1 MTDPV
6 FAFAVLAAFIPVA
19 AAARFFRT
27 LDVNIVRA
35 ARTPVMAGLAAGV
48 IVALLDER
56 WEIAAIGIVLTAAA
70 LYVRLTG
77 DESDAIDGM
86 LLGALTGAAAAAP
99 LLIVRSATI
108 RPLAECMLAGT
119 VAGFGITFAAFHVAD
134 RLRQTL
140 LDLVTAAAAIGAA
153 YLPHFFAADG
163 VDDRRV
169 ALGAAALAPLLVVI
183 AVFVQWMTLR
193 NELTHEAS
201 LGFID
206 VGDVR
211 TTAHPI
217 LRFGRG
223 GWTDARAHREF
234 VRLANRIAL
243 RKRRQ
248 RGRSEEVA
256 RLYQLEIIKLRMQI
270 QEMSRIDHA
279 TRTRNAEV
287 DEDEASSG
295 TSSTIVRS
303 K

>member
-6 FAFAVLAAFIPVA
+6 LAFVVLAAFTAVA
-19 AAARFFRT
+19 AATRFFRT
-27 LDVNIVRA
+27 LDANVWRA
-35 ARTPVMAGLAAGV
+35 VSTPLATGFGAGV
-48 IVALLDER
+48 IVSLLDER

-86 LLGALTGAAAAAP
+86 LLGACTGAADAAP
-99 LLIVRSATI
+99 LIFFRGTTI
-108 RPLAECMLAGT
+108 RPVAECFLAGS

-134 RLRQTL
+134 RLRQML
-140 LDLVTAAAAIGAA
+140 LDFVTAAAAIGAA
-153 YLPHFFAADG
+153 CAPHFPAAYG
-163 VDDRRV
+163 VSDRDIV
-169 ALGAAALAPLLVVI
+169 IASAALAPLLVIV
-183 AVFVQWMTLR
+183 AVFVQWVTLR

-206 VGDVR
+206 VADVR
-211 TTAHPI
+211 TTAHPL

-243 RKRRQ
+243 RKRQQ

-256 RLYQLEIIKLRMQI
+256 RLYQLEIIKLRMHI

-279 TRTRNAEV
+279 TRARAAEP
-287 DEDEASSG
+287 DDDAPASD
-295 TSSTIVRS
+295 TIARS

>member
-6 FAFAVLAAFIPVA
+6 FAFAVLAAFLPVA

-27 LDVNIVRA
+27 LDTNVGRA
-35 ARTPVMAGLAAGV
+35 VKTPLVSGLAAGI

-56 WEIAAIGIVLTAAA
+56 WEIVAIGIILTIAA

-77 DESDAIDGM
+77 EESDAIDGM
-86 LLGALTGAAAAAP
+86 LLGACTGAAAAVP
-99 LLIVRSATI
+99 LIVFRGATI
-108 RPLAECMLAGT
+108 RPVAECFLAGS

-140 LDLVTAAAAIGAA
+140 LDLVTAVAAIGAA
-153 YLPHFFAADG
+153 FLPQFFA
-163 VDDRRV
+163 VRRFDDRNV
-169 ALGAAALAPLLVVI
+169 VLASAALAPLLVII
-183 AVFVQWMTLR
+183 AVFVQWITLR

-206 VGDVR
+206 VADVR
-211 TTAHPI
+211 TTAHPL

-223 GWTDARAHREF
+223 GWTDPRAHREF

-243 RKRRQ
+243 RKRQQ
-248 RGRSEEVA
+248 RGRSEEVQ

-279 TRTRNAEV
+279 TRARAAE
-287 DEDEASSG
+287 EDEEAAGAG
-295 TSSTIVRS
+295 TIIGS

>member
-6 FAFAVLAAFIPVA
+6 FAFAVLAAFIPAA

-35 ARTPVMAGLAAGV
+35 ARTPIIAGVVAGV
-48 IVALLDER
+48 IVALLDEK

-86 LLGALTGAAAAAP
+86 LLGACTGAAAAAP
-99 LLIVRSATI
+99 LLIIRSGSI
-108 RPLAECMLAGT
+108 RPLAECMLAGA

-153 YLPHFFAADG
+153 YAPQLFAAHG
-163 VDDRRV
+163 VSDRKV
-169 ALGAAALAPLLVVI
+169 ALGAAALAPLAVI
-183 AVFVQWMTLR
+183 LAVFAQWLTLR

-206 VGDVR
+206 VADVR
-211 TTAHPI
+211 TTAHPL

-243 RKRRQ
+243 RKRQQ

-279 TRTRNAEV
+279 TRAHAADS
-287 DEDEASSG
+287 DEDEAP
-295 TSSTIVRS
+295 SSTIVRS

>member
-6 FAFAVLAAFIPVA
+6 LAFLVLVVFIA
-19 AAARFFRT
+19 AAAATRFFRT
-27 LDVNIVRA
+27 LDANLWRA
-35 ARTPVMAGLAAGV
+35 VSTPLGTGVAAGV
-48 IVALLDER
+48 IVSLLDER
-56 WEIAAIGIVLTAAA
+56 WEVAAIGILLTIAA

-86 LLGALTGAAAAAP
+86 LLGACTGAAAAAP
-99 LLIVRSATI
+99 LILFRGATI
-108 RPLAECMLAGT
+108 RPVAECFLAGS

-134 RLRQTL
+134 RLRQML
-140 LDLVTAAAAIGAA
+140 FDLVTAAAAIGAA
-153 YLPHFFAADG
+153 YTAEFLAARG
-163 VDDRRV
+163 VNDRQIV
-169 ALGAAALAPLLVVI
+169 IAAASLAPLLVVV
-183 AVFVQWMTLR
+183 AVFVQWVTLR

-201 LGFID
+201 LGFVD
-206 VGDVR
+206 VVDVR
-211 TTAHPI
+211 TTAHPL

-243 RKRRQ
+243 RKRQQ

-279 TRTRNAEV
+279 TRARNAEP
-287 DEDEASSG
+287 DDDTPASD
-295 TSSTIVRS
+295 TIARS